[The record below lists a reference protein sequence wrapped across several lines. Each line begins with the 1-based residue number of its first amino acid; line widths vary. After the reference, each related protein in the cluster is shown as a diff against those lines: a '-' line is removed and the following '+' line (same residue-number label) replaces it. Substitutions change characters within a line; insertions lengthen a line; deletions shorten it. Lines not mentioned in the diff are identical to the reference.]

1 MLSSN
6 REQGMALLFVLL
18 ISAIMAV
25 TMITTIHSYNYSM
38 RMSSLIYNRTQVE
51 TKLVSSKAQVITEL
65 MGSQINV
72 LGISGETDQPFADF
86 SGGKADFLYETTV
99 SVVDL
104 SGLIS
109 VNPLNKTSLNRL
121 LTMNSFPERE
131 WLSFI
136 DRYDDWQDKDNFTRI
151 QGKEL
156 GDYERSSLPLNM
168 PIQSIE
174 ELYYLLDGE
183 SKHIYY
189 KIAPWLSIYEAEES
203 VEANMPVQLRSLL
216 FDTPLDSGI
225 VADYLAPS
233 LETDSNGGG
242 YPSGRF
248 LITISSKNESIP
260 LKLKFKLIRGLGTYQ
275 PFYVIDETVL

>member
-38 RMSSLIYNRTQVE
+38 RMSGLIHNRTQVE
-51 TKLVSSKAQVITEL
+51 TNLISSKAQVITEL

-72 LGISGETDQPFADF
+72 LGIKGDSEQPFADF
-86 SGGKADFLYETTV
+86 RGGEADFLYGTTV

-104 SGLIS
+104 SGLVS
-109 VNPLNKTSLNRL
+109 VNPLNKTNLNRL
-121 LTMNSFPERE
+121 LTMQSFPEQE
-131 WLSFI
+131 WLSFV
-136 DRYDDWQDKDNFTRI
+136 DRYDDWQDEDSFTRI

-156 GDYERSSLPLNM
+156 GDYDRSNLPLNM
-168 PIQSIE
+168 PIQSVE
-174 ELYYLLDGE
+174 ELYYLLNDE
-183 SKHIYY
+183 YKHIYY
-189 KIAPWLSIYEAEES
+189 RVAPWLSTYEAQES
-203 VEANMPVQLRSLL
+203 VEVNMPVQLSSLL

-225 VADYLAPS
+225 VTDYLVLSSEPES
-233 LETDSNGGG
+233 DGGG

-248 LITISSKNESIP
+248 LITISSENESIP
-260 LKLKFKLIRGLGTYQ
+260 LKLKFKIIRGLGTYQ
-275 PFYVIDETVL
+275 PFYVIDETTL